1 MSIAQNICLSKSE
14 MYLVVTVN
22 KKEIVNLLFT
32 FFFSFFLLG
41 LIRRIRFG
49 HMYLEYT
56 KNMLNFFDSYTIPAL
71 YY

>member
-49 HMYLEYT
+49 DMYLEYT
-56 KNMLNFFDSYTIPAL
+56 KNMLNFFYSYTIPAL
-71 YY
+71 YC